1 VEDLV
6 QFALFLGFIL
16 IWLLGTGKKKKTQRP
31 QQRPQQKRPQVQTQR
46 RPDPSSARAPTTPR
60 SRAPAQQPP
69 SATRQQPE
77 TLADLLRDVLK
88 GELPDATRVP
98 EPEPEPEPYEFGAPE
113 PEVFTEE
120 AASLE
125 TLEPTG
131 EPSHRVFHE
140 RYVDVPAVSAPRAR
154 HRYRLTP
161 TTAREAVIWTA
172 IFSHPKGME

>member
-1 VEDLV
+1 MDELV
-6 QFALFLGFIL
+6 QFAVFVVFIL
-16 IWLLGTGKKKKTQRP
+16 FWLIGTGRKKSKRPPQPPQRA
-31 QQRPQQKRPQVQTQR
+31 RPQVR
-46 RPDPSSARAPTTPR
+46 ARPRAAPSAGAPTG
-60 SRAPAQQPP
+60 RAPAP
-69 SATRQQPE
+69 TRQAPPPPRRQPE
-77 TLADLLRDVLK
+77 TLADLLRDVLQ
-88 GELPDATRVP
+88 GELPDAMRV
-98 EPEPEPEPYEFGAPE
+98 PEPEPEPYEFGAPE
-113 PEVFTEE
+113 AEVLPEE

-131 EPSHRVFHE
+131 EQSHRVFHE